1 MGWMFYHNPVD
12 DVEAEIKRMCTSDSN
27 EMSQFPVYITHHGS
41 TWYVAIK
48 ATFKNKVRD
57 NLRYKSDLTG
67 SFIFACE
74 FQTKRSNG
82 EWGYKA
88 IAESSGPSEA
98 PFTSQTDKY
107 AQPNNC

>member
-1 MGWMFYHNPVD
+1 MGWMFYHNPFED
-12 DVEAEIKRMCTSDSN
+12 FEAEIKQMCTSDSD

-48 ATFKNKVRD
+48 ATFKNKVHD

-74 FQTKRSNG
+74 F
-82 EWGYKA
+82 
-88 IAESSGPSEA
+88 
-98 PFTSQTDKY
+98 
-107 AQPNNC
+107 

>member
-48 ATFKNKVRD
+48 ATIKNKVRA

-67 SFIFACE
+67 FFIFACE
-74 FQTKRSNG
+74 F
-82 EWGYKA
+82 
-88 IAESSGPSEA
+88 
-98 PFTSQTDKY
+98 
-107 AQPNNC
+107 

>member
-12 DVEAEIKRMCTSDSN
+12 DVEAEIKRMCTSDSD
-27 EMSQFPVYITHHGS
+27 EMSQFPLYITHHGS

-74 FQTKRSNG
+74 F
-82 EWGYKA
+82 
-88 IAESSGPSEA
+88 
-98 PFTSQTDKY
+98 
-107 AQPNNC
+107 

>member
-1 MGWMFYHNPVD
+1 MGWMFCHNPVD
-12 DVEAEIKRMCTSDSN
+12 DVEAEIKRMCTSDSDK
-27 EMSQFPVYITHHGS
+27 MPQFSVYITHHGS

-74 FQTKRSNG
+74 F
-82 EWGYKA
+82 
-88 IAESSGPSEA
+88 
-98 PFTSQTDKY
+98 
-107 AQPNNC
+107 

>member
-1 MGWMFYHNPVD
+1 
-12 DVEAEIKRMCTSDSN
+12 
-27 EMSQFPVYITHHGS
+27 MSQFPVYITHHGS

-74 FQTKRSNG
+74 F
-82 EWGYKA
+82 
-88 IAESSGPSEA
+88 
-98 PFTSQTDKY
+98 
-107 AQPNNC
+107 

>member
-1 MGWMFYHNPVD
+1 
-12 DVEAEIKRMCTSDSN
+12 MCTSDSD

-74 FQTKRSNG
+74 F
-82 EWGYKA
+82 
-88 IAESSGPSEA
+88 
-98 PFTSQTDKY
+98 
-107 AQPNNC
+107 